1 MPDLHELTALP
12 ESHKEQLALSVLNA
26 LGIDNVRRQ
35 GNELIHGCRVTSY
48 HSDQDQNPT
57 AALNADNFMWHC
69 LGCGAGGT
77 ILWLI
82 ATLHDEID
90 TIEQARE
97 WLNGEAGLS
106 RAMALPDLLALF
118 DSIYLPK
125 RLAPMPV
132 YSPRMLTGWLEQGVP
147 AYITGERG
155 IDPDYARGMGIC
167 TDPVGK
173 VNGAPTGPRAVIPHW
188 WRGNLVGW
196 QSRRLP
202 EAQQTAPKYHSTP
215 GFPRDETL
223 YCPTPPAHPV
233 SGDRRVLGIE
243 SPMSA
248 LRHGPRHRTAATFG
262 AVITDLQIT
271 KLAQLPGDE
280 FVFWLDNDEAGWR
293 AIEGRTDRQGR
304 RWPGA
309 AEKLSHWK
317 KVYVVESPWDAD
329 PAELDDDTVDTLIDA
344 AIPWAVWARPT
355 VLFCHKCRHLAHRG
369 LRCEWLSHYLA
380 PQ

>member
-57 AALNADNFMWHC
+57 AALNSDNFMFNC
-69 LGCGAGGT
+69 LGCGSGGT

-90 TIEQARE
+90 TVEQARE
-97 WLNGEAGLS
+97 WLHGEAGLS

-118 DSIYLPK
+118 DSIYTPK
-125 RLAPMPV
+125 RPPPMPV
-132 YSPRMLTGWLEQGVP
+132 YSPRMLAGWQENGVP
-147 AYITGERG
+147 EYITGERG

-173 VNGAPTGPRAVIPHW
+173 VNGVPTGPRAVIPHYW
-188 WRGNLVGW
+188 KGNLVGW

-215 GFPRDETL
+215 GYPRDETL
-223 YCPTPPAHPV
+223 YCPVGPGWLNPKAQ
-233 SGDRRVLGIE
+233 RRRAVIAE
-243 SPMSA
+243 SPMSG
-248 LRHGPRHRTAATFG
+248 LRHGQRHPMRATFG
-262 AVITDLQIT
+262 ATITDIQIQ
-271 KLAQLPGDE
+271 LICQLPYDE
-280 FVFWLDNDEAGWR
+280 IVFCLDNDEAGWR
-293 AIEGRTDRQGR
+293 AIEGREDRQGR

-309 AEKLSHWK
+309 AEKVSHHK
-317 KVYVVESPWDAD
+317 KTYIWENPFDAD
-329 PAELDDDTVDTLIDA
+329 PADLDDDTFDTLVDT
-344 AIPWAVWARPT
+344 AIPWPVWARPT
-355 VLFCHKCRHLAHRG
+355 TLLACPGRN
-369 LRCEWLSHYLA
+369 
-380 PQ
+380 